1 MSPPSA
7 GSEQAPQPRPKG
19 PQQRTTPRAQL
30 AQHAQFADVS
40 PEVGVLDEEAFAAA
54 SAADPDAALT
64 MLAEMATATDV
75 NLRAAAKR
83 LAARLVLDLGRAG
96 APRNRGV
103 RRLRAVSAERGGD
116 LDMDASMD
124 AVLDAQVQRRRPG
137 LDELTARDWGRP
149 DLALCLLVDCSGSMG
164 GARLAAA
171 ALTAGACAWRAPGE
185 HAILAFAREVTV
197 LREMDSQR
205 PPSTVVDAVLALRG
219 HGVTGLSAALR
230 AALQQLALS
239 RAQRRVVVLLSDCRS
254 TDSDDDPVAV
264 ASRIPELVVLAPAD
278 DAEQAAEFA
287 GRCGARWTPLAG
299 VADAPSALTEL
310 LR

>member
-7 GSEQAPQPRPKG
+7 GSEQRPRPRPSG
-19 PQQRTTPRAQL
+19 PQQRTTARAQL
-30 AQHAQFADVS
+30 AQHAQFTDVS
-40 PEVGVLDEEAFAAA
+40 PEVGVLDEEAFASA
-54 SAADPDAALT
+54 SAADPDAALI
-64 MLAEMATATDV
+64 MLADMTTATDTA
-75 NLRAAAKR
+75 LRAAAKR

-96 APRNRGV
+96 APRNRGT
-103 RRLRAVSAERGGD
+103 RRLHAVPAERGGD
-116 LDMDASMD
+116 LDVDASMD
-124 AVLDAQVQRRRPG
+124 ALLEARGQRRHPG
-137 LDELTARDWGRP
+137 LDELTAREWGRP

-185 HAILAFAREVTV
+185 HAVLSFAREVTV

-219 HGVTGLSAALR
+219 HGVTALTVALR
-230 AALQQLALS
+230 AATQQLARS

-264 ASRIPELVVLAPAD
+264 ASMIPELVVLAPAD
-278 DAEQAAEFA
+278 DAVQAAEFA
-287 GRCGARWTPLAG
+287 SRSGARWAPLAG
-299 VADAPSALTEL
+299 VADAPATLNEL